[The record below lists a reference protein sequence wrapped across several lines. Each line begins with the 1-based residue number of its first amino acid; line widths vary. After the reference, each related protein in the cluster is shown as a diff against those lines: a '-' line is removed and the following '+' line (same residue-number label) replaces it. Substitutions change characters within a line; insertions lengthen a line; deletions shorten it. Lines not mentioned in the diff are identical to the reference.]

1 MCGANE
7 MPVGKEETIAVK
19 AFQYSKT
26 ISGLVVHL
34 DVIPRLEYFLECFSR
49 TDLNENGRWQ
59 FQVPRPPPRF
69 ATIEHTG
76 VEIPVTIVID
86 DRISF

>member
-34 DVIPRLEYFLECFSR
+34 DVIPRLEYFLECFFR
-49 TDLNENGRWQ
+49 TDLNENGR
-59 FQVPRPPPRF
+59 
-69 ATIEHTG
+69 
-76 VEIPVTIVID
+76 
-86 DRISF
+86 

>member
-1 MCGANE
+1 

-34 DVIPRLEYFLECFSR
+34 DVIPRLEYFLMFFPNGSERKWTIAISGSTTATTLCNDR
-49 TDLNENGRWQ
+49 THRCRN
-59 FQVPRPPPRF
+59 
-69 ATIEHTG
+69 TG
-76 VEIPVTIVID
+76 H
-86 DRISF
+86 DRNR

>member
-1 MCGANE
+1 

-34 DVIPRLEYFLECFSR
+34 DVIPEVGIFSGMFFPNGSERKWTIAISGSTTAARICNDR
-49 TDLNENGRWQ
+49 THRCRN
-59 FQVPRPPPRF
+59 
-69 ATIEHTG
+69 TG
-76 VEIPVTIVID
+76 H
-86 DRISF
+86 DRNR

>member
-7 MPVGKEETIAVK
+7 MPVGNEETIAVK

-34 DVIPRLEYFLECFSR
+34 DVIPRLKYFLECFP
-49 TDLNENGRWQ
+49 E
-59 FQVPRPPPRF
+59 
-69 ATIEHTG
+69 
-76 VEIPVTIVID
+76 
-86 DRISF
+86 RI